1 MDLRRAVGC
10 GVDQPA
16 RNFTAMAD
24 GPSTAQ
30 DPVAMDMAVR
40 PLRMLC
46 PDMQGIGTTCLKY
59 SHDSADRGPGSTM
72 SDGPSTTT
80 EPVAMDMVAWLEDHG
95 VITPTLDSCRSIST
109 ISRWFQTCRKSWFMS
124 VESAAHQYCCLRST
138 INTTIRIFKF
148 VWYLW
153 YLREGIIRVRGTAVK
168 PLDRRRP

>member
-59 SHDSADRGPGSTM
+59 SQDSADRGPGSTM
-72 SDGPSTTT
+72 IVGWPKYNDRTCG
-80 EPVAMDMVAWLEDHG
+80 HG
-95 VITPTLDSCRSIST
+95 
-109 ISRWFQTCRKSWFMS
+109 
-124 VESAAHQYCCLRST
+124 H
-138 INTTIRIFKF
+138 
-148 VWYLW
+148 
-153 YLREGIIRVRGTAVK
+153 GGAV
-168 PLDRRRP
+168 RRPWRYYADARQL

>member
-30 DPVAMDMAVR
+30 DPVAMDMAER

-59 SHDSADRGPGSTM
+59 SQDSADQGPGSTM

-80 EPVAMDMVAWLEDHG
+80 EPVAMDMAARLEDHG

-109 ISRWFQTCRKSWFMS
+109 IIAAGFRH
-124 VESAAHQYCCLRST
+124 VENHGSCLSSLLLISTAACAPLLIPPYEFL
-138 INTTIRIFKF
+138 NL
-148 VWYLW
+148 Y
-153 YLREGIIRVRGTAVK
+153 GIYSI
-168 PLDRRRP
+168 